1 MEQGVFAE
9 MATAE
14 EVGRRFS
21 LGLVDGWMF
30 KGLSVYF
37 SGPYMAQIFK
47 ISGCLRVCLSVYF
60 SILLLSYFVWSG
72 A

>member
-14 EVGRRFS
+14 EVGRRLS

-30 KGLSVYF
+30 KGLSVCLFLWPIY
-37 SGPYMAQIFK
+37 GPDI
-47 ISGCLRVCLSVYF
+47 
-60 SILLLSYFVWSG
+60 
-72 A
+72 